1 MLKIQK
7 SKINLILPVVC
18 CGALIAAGFAIVD
31 TIAMST
37 YAAVP
42 TLKTITTM
50 QEMTSLVCASSEIG
64 DTNTLTDTRD
74 GETYTVRKH
83 EDGNCWMTQNLR
95 LASEK
100 TLTPADSDVVSD
112 YTLPAS
118 DINGFDESN
127 YYASQMYY
135 AGDETNGAYYSWTAA
150 TAGTGDASLT
160 KGDAPSSI
168 CPKGW
173 KLPPNSGN
181 GSYTNFTSAA
191 GIANNAAGSTKIR
204 SAPYNFP
211 YAGNAGR
218 SSLNGVGS
226 NGDYW
231 SRTVYSSSSQG
242 AYRLWFNSSNVYPA
256 YSGYR
261 YLGYSVRCVAVSL
274 GGSDESNVAI
284 EVAPV
289 LTIDAT
295 AGMEDVVEA
304 NEITTGNISATV
316 TANTAYQVMLSAA
329 QTALRDANIA
339 NEEIPA
345 SANVTP
351 GTDAWG
357 IATGNTD
364 TPYAA
369 ITTSPTV
376 YPATVTDG
384 TEVAQ
389 KVHQFGIGVSVS
401 SSLSSG
407 TYSTIVTVT
416 AAAP

>member
-95 LASEK
+95 LAGEK

-173 KLPPNSGN
+173 KLPPNSGR
-181 GSYTNFTSAA
+181 GSYAEFVAAA
-191 GIANNAAGSTKIR
+191 GITNDVAGSTKLQ

-211 YAGNAGR
+211 YAGYVYN
-218 SSLNGVGS
+218 STLYNVGIV
-226 NGDYW
+226 GYYW
-231 SRTVYSSSSQG
+231 LRTAYSSNN
-242 AYRLWFNSSNVYPA
+242 AYALFFNSSYVDPA
-256 YSGYR
+256 YNNGR
-261 YLGYSVRCVAVSL
+261 YDGFSVRCVAVSL

>member
-64 DTNTLTDTRD
+64 DTNTLTDARD

-95 LASEK
+95 LAGEK
-100 TLTPADSDVVSD
+100 TLTPADSDVTSD

-173 KLPPNSGN
+173 KLPPNSGR
-181 GSYTNFTSAA
+181 GSYAEFVAAA
-191 GIANNAAGSTKIR
+191 GITNDVAGSTKIR

-211 YAGNAGR
+211 YAG
-218 SSLNGVGS
+218 GVWGS
-226 NGDYW
+226 QLGYSDSYGDYW
-231 SRTVYSSSSQG
+231 SRTARSGNNAYHLYFDSST
-242 AYRLWFNSSNVYPA
+242 VYPA
-256 YSGYR
+256 LNGNR
-261 YLGYSVRCVAVSL
+261 YNGFSVRCVAISL